1 MSFRDELYELYQK
14 AWVKAKQTYE
24 ADINHRLLIHVIDG
38 IDDAQKALCNQA
50 SWLKQEWVYQFE
62 VDIEDIQQ
70 QHQAYLTTLPAGE
83 SANKDL
89 DMVKGLLTRR
99 LPSEFSGMDVA
110 FAEREHTLVFIVS
123 GSL

>member
-1 MSFRDELYELYQK
+1 MAFRDELCELYQK
-14 AWVKAKQTYE
+14 AWVKAKQAYE

-38 IDDAQKALCNQA
+38 IDHAQRALCNQA
-50 SWLKQEWVYQFE
+50 SWLKRQWIYKFE

-70 QHQAYLTTLPAGE
+70 QHQAYLETLPAGQ

-89 DMVKGLLTRR
+89 EMVQGLLLRR
-99 LPSEFSGMDVA
+99 LPSEFSGMDVT
-110 FAEREHTLVFIVS
+110 FIELEHTLVFVVA